1 MTGIETIE
9 EAFALAEAGFNVR
22 ISAGMIEILSNA
34 EVEAIMEAGD
44 E

>member
-1 MTGIETIE
+1 MQDAIE

-22 ISAGMIEILSNA
+22 IGPGGVVEVLSNR
-34 EVEAIMEAGD
+34 EMEAIIAQGD